1 MAGYSRLFLGL
12 IVVLTILYALLFLY
26 FKSGIKMRLEE
37 EWVME
42 GRPGER
48 DDWVDEKLAPKA
60 ARLRNWLLFFVY
72 AVPLGLLPV
81 LVFSSN

>member
-1 MAGYSRLFLGL
+1 
-12 IVVLTILYALLFLY
+12 
-26 FKSGIKMRLEE
+26 MRLEE